1 VDPLLLILS
10 LLLILGLSLAL
21 RRLGRYCLNRGEVDW
36 GRPWVN
42 RLDGCVRLFCR
53 RWHRLQPVE
62 LALPESGPAILVSN
76 HVSGLDP
83 FLMVACSRRPL
94 RFLIAREWYERFG
107 LHWLF
112 RAVGCIPVDRQG
124 APERALRAAFR
135 ALQEGEVV
143 ALFPHG
149 KIHLDSEPPRRLKGG
164 AVRLAR
170 NTGAP
175 LIPMR
180 ITGVRRQGHVIS
192 SLLLRARV
200 VITAYAPLDPAGRDP
215 ADLLAQLQGLLEP

>member
-1 VDPLLLILS
+1 LLILS

-21 RRLGRYCLNRGEVDW
+21 RRLGRYCLSRGEVDW

-94 RFLIAREWYERFG
+94 RFLIAREWYELFG

-170 NTGAP
+170 HTGAP

-200 VITAYAPLDPAGRDP
+200 VITAYAPLDPVGRDP
-215 ADLLAQLQGLLEP
+215 AALLGQLQGLLEP